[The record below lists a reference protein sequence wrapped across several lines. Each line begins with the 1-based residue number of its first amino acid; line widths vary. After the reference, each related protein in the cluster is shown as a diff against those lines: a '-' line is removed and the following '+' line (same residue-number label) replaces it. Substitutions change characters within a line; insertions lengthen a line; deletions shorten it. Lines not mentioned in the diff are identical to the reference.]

1 MYTAQPCILLI
12 EEQKIARETKRGRE
26 IQNTCER
33 ERKRERQ
40 REREREIEREQLTK
54 LTKWREG
61 GNFSYF
67 RLNKRKR

>member
-33 ERKRERQ
+33 ERKRER
-40 REREREIEREQLTK
+40 ERESNLQNLQNGG
-54 LTKWREG
+54 REG
-61 GNFSYF
+61 VF
-67 RLNKRKR
+67 LTLD